1 MEYRRKSIEVPDT
14 YPSIQISMAS
24 LPVASTPLALQA
36 SAEQQQEQQEQQ
48 QEEGGAPQLTTE
60 EVLAALK
67 GLESPELFKVMKQA
81 LAEAEKRSKAA
92 GAPRRATAAKKAG
105 SMPKGVVPPQLR
117 KPRAWVDFTLKHAL
131 AHGWEAFTVYQ
142 SKKDKVTGEK
152 IEEEIEMPASELLNG
167 ANIYKGSVDE
177 KHPAGKQ
184 LIHKDA
190 MSLSKQRW
198 APKEKTGTHHALY
211 QEFESSYVD
220 DSASTTSSDSDSE
233 KKVIVRKT
241 VAEKAAEAEAKKA
254 AKAAEAEAKKAA
266 KEQEK
271 EAKKAE
277 KEAEKQAKAAEKEAE
292 KQAKAATKK
301 AAVPVKT
308 VAPVKAVTAKAVT
321 AEAVPVKAAAMP
333 VKAAAMPVKATV
345 PVKAT
350 AAKAAAAKK
359 PAAESWSPP
368 ADGMVHPWSYKGK
381 QYLRNSDNEVWLK
394 GEDGA
399 CGEWQGMFKP
409 AEDRI
414 DDSVAEPVFDDE

>member
-1 MEYRRKSIEVPDT
+1 MGYRRKIIEVPDT
-14 YPSIQISMAS
+14 YPSIQVSMAS
-24 LPVASTPLALQA
+24 PLPPVTLQVAAVEEVQA
-36 SAEQQQEQQEQQ
+36 AGVE
-48 QEEGGAPQLTTE
+48 T
-60 EVLAALK
+60 VLAALK
-67 GLESPELFKVMKQA
+67 GLESAELFKVMKQ
-81 LAEAEKRSKAA
+81 LVVEAEKRSKAA
-92 GAPRRATAAKKAG
+92 AVPRRAAATKKAG

-131 AHGWEAFTVYQ
+131 EHGWEAFTVYQ
-142 SKKDKVTGEK
+142 SKKDKATGEK
-152 IEEEIEMPASELLNG
+152 VEEEIEMPASELLNG
-167 ANIYKGSVDE
+167 AHVYKGSVDE

-211 QEFESSYVD
+211 QEFEGTYVD
-220 DSASTTSSDSDSE
+220 DSSSTSSSDSDSE

-241 VAEKAAEAEAKKA
+241 AAEKTAEAEAKKA
-254 AKAAEAEAKKAA
+254 EKEAAKEAAKAA
-266 KEQEK
+266 KEAEK

-277 KEAEKQAKAAEKEAE
+277 KEAEKAAKLAEKEAE

-301 AAVPVKT
+301 AT
-308 VAPVKAVTAKAVT
+308 VPVKAVTPVAAKT
-321 AEAVPVKAAAMP
+321 AAAAP
-333 VKAAAMPVKATV
+333 VAAPVAAAKPVATK
-345 PVKAT
+345 P
-350 AAKAAAAKK
+350 AAPKPAAAKK
-359 PAAESWSPP
+359 AAESWSCP

-394 GEDGA
+394 GADGG

-414 DDSVAEPVFDDE
+414 DDSVAEPVFDDEE